1 MEEPLLGVGAG
12 VWGQEIFITPQNL
25 AIACRAQEINL
36 TDRDRP
42 VFAAE

>member
-12 VWGQEIFITPQNL
+12 VWGHEILITPQNL
-25 AIACRAQEINL
+25 VRAARAIIVNL

-42 VFAAE
+42 VALE